1 MFDLDSF
8 AEYCNEWITKIE
20 NDEVQVCD
28 VPKDVRA
35 SIAMGGIMGF
45 MDDLI
50 EKFEKD
56 DCADKESRE
65 KEIER
70 LKLDATEIMFYASM
84 KSSPVDSLK
93 HIIASFRCCDYIEP
107 IFSEDI
113 TNVEPLEPYLK
124 RLKLMKQFGAR
135 RVSIWATICQ
145 ECRIVELEDMCKL
158 S

>member
-50 EKFEKD
+50 QSFEKD

-70 LKLDATEIMFYASM
+70 LKLDATEIMFYASV
-84 KSSPVDSLK
+84 KSCPVDSLK
-93 HIIASFRCCDYIEP
+93 HIIASFKCCDYIEP

-158 S
+158 

>member
-8 AEYCNEWITKIE
+8 AEYCDEWITKIE
-20 NDEVQVCD
+20 NDEVRICD

-35 SIAMGGIMGF
+35 SVAMGGIMGF

-50 EKFEKD
+50 ESFKKD

-84 KSSPVDSLK
+84 NRCPVDSLK

-107 IFSEDI
+107 ISSED
-113 TNVEPLEPYLK
+113 VDPLEHYVS

-135 RVSIWATICQ
+135 RVSIWAAICH

>member
-20 NDEVQVCD
+20 NDEVQICD
-28 VPKDVRA
+28 VPKDIRA

-45 MDDLI
+45 MDNLI
-50 EKFEKD
+50 EKFEESD
-56 DCADKESRE
+56 YPDKESKE

-84 KSSPVDSLK
+84 KSCPVDSLK
-93 HIIASFRCCDYIEP
+93 HIIASFKCCDYIEP

>member
-35 SIAMGGIMGF
+35 SIAMGGIMDF
-45 MDDLI
+45 MDNLI
-50 EKFEKD
+50 EKFEESD
-56 DCADKESRE
+56 YPDKESKE

-70 LKLDATEIMFYASM
+70 LKLDAIEIMFHAGTNSC
-84 KSSPVDSLK
+84 PVDSLK
-93 HIIASFRCCDYIEP
+93 HIIASFKCCDYIEP
-107 IFSEDI
+107 IFSEDV
-113 TNVEPLEPYLK
+113 NPLEHYVS

-135 RVSIWATICQ
+135 RVSIWSAICQ
-145 ECRIVELEDMCKL
+145 ECRIAELEDMCKL

>member
-45 MDDLI
+45 MDNLI
-50 EKFEKD
+50 EKFEESD
-56 DCADKESRE
+56 YPDKESKE

-84 KSSPVDSLK
+84 KSCPVDSLK

>member
-8 AEYCNEWITKIE
+8 AEYCDEWITKIE
-20 NDEVQVCD
+20 NDEVQICD

-35 SIAMGGIMGF
+35 SIAMGGIMDF
-45 MDDLI
+45 MDNLI
-50 EKFEKD
+50 ETFEED
-56 DCADKESRE
+56 DYADKETRE

-70 LKLDATEIMFYASM
+70 LKLDATEIMFHAGTNSC
-84 KSSPVDSLK
+84 PVDSLK
-93 HIIASFRCCDYIEP
+93 HIIASFKCCDYIEP
-107 IFSEDI
+107 IFSEDV
-113 TNVEPLEPYLK
+113 NPLEHYVS

-135 RVSIWATICQ
+135 RVSIWTAICQ

>member
-20 NDEVQVCD
+20 NDEVQICD

-35 SIAMGGIMGF
+35 SIAMGGIMDF
-45 MDDLI
+45 MDNLI
-50 EKFEKD
+50 EGFEKD
-56 DCADKESRE
+56 DYSDKETRE
-65 KEIER
+65 KELEK
-70 LKLDATEIMFYASM
+70 LKLDATEIMFHAGTNSC
-84 KSSPVDSLK
+84 PVDSLK
-93 HIIASFRCCDYIEP
+93 HIIASFKCCDYIEP
-107 IFSEDI
+107 IFSEDV
-113 TNVEPLEPYLK
+113 NPLEHYVS

-135 RVSIWATICQ
+135 RVSIWTAICQ

>member
-45 MDDLI
+45 MDNLI
-50 EKFEKD
+50 EKFEESD
-56 DCADKESRE
+56 YPDKESKE

-84 KSSPVDSLK
+84 KSCPVDSLK
-93 HIIASFRCCDYIEP
+93 HIIASFKCCDYIEP

-135 RVSIWATICQ
+135 RVSIWAAICH

-158 S
+158 G

>member
-20 NDEVQVCD
+20 NDEVQICD

-45 MDDLI
+45 MDNLI
-50 EKFEKD
+50 EKFEESD
-56 DCADKESRE
+56 YPDKESKE

-84 KSSPVDSLK
+84 KSCPVDSLK
-93 HIIASFRCCDYIEP
+93 HIIASFKCCDYIEP

-145 ECRIVELEDMCKL
+145 ECRIVELEDMCRL

>member
-28 VPKDVRA
+28 VPKDIRA
-35 SIAMGGIMGF
+35 SIAMGGIMDF
-45 MDDLI
+45 MDNLI
-50 EKFEKD
+50 EKFEESD
-56 DCADKESRE
+56 YPNKEFKE
-65 KEIER
+65 EEIER
-70 LKLDATEIMFYASM
+70 LKLDAIEIMFYASM
-84 KSSPVDSLK
+84 NSCPVDSLK
-93 HIIASFRCCDYIEP
+93 HIIASFKCCDYIEP
-107 IFSEDI
+107 IFSEDV
-113 TNVEPLEPYLK
+113 NPLEHYVS

-135 RVSIWATICQ
+135 RVSIWAAICQ

>member
-8 AEYCNEWITKIE
+8 VEYCNEWLTKIE
-20 NDEVQVCD
+20 NDEVQICD

-35 SIAMGGIMGF
+35 SIAIGGIMGF

-50 EKFEKD
+50 EKFEES
-56 DCADKESRE
+56 DCPDKESKE

-84 KSSPVDSLK
+84 KSCPVDSLK

-107 IFSEDI
+107 IFSKDI
-113 TNVEPLEPYLK
+113 TNVEPLEPFLN
-124 RLKLMKQFGAR
+124 RLKLMRQFGAR

>member
-20 NDEVQVCD
+20 NDEVQICD

-35 SIAMGGIMGF
+35 SIAMGGIMDF
-45 MDDLI
+45 MDNLI
-50 EKFEKD
+50 EGFEKD
-56 DCADKESRE
+56 DYADKETRE
-65 KEIER
+65 KELEK
-70 LKLDATEIMFYASM
+70 LKLDAIEIMFHAGTNSC
-84 KSSPVDSLK
+84 PVDSLK
-93 HIIASFRCCDYIEP
+93 HIIASFKCCDYIEP
-107 IFSEDI
+107 IFSEDV
-113 TNVEPLEPYLK
+113 NPLEHYVS

-135 RVSIWATICQ
+135 RVSIWTAICQ

>member
-8 AEYCNEWITKIE
+8 AEYCDEWITKIE
-20 NDEVQVCD
+20 NDEVQICD

-35 SIAMGGIMGF
+35 SIAMGGIMDF
-45 MDDLI
+45 MDNLI
-50 EKFEKD
+50 ETFEED
-56 DCADKESRE
+56 DYADKETRE

-70 LKLDATEIMFYASM
+70 LKLDATEIMFHAGTNSC
-84 KSSPVDSLK
+84 PVDSLK
-93 HIIASFRCCDYIEP
+93 HIIASFKCCDYIEP
-107 IFSEDI
+107 IFSED
-113 TNVEPLEPYLK
+113 VDLLEYYVS

-135 RVSIWATICQ
+135 RVSIWTAICQ

>member
-20 NDEVQVCD
+20 NDEVQICD

-45 MDDLI
+45 MDNLI
-50 EKFEKD
+50 EKFEESD
-56 DCADKESRE
+56 YPDKESKE

-84 KSSPVDSLK
+84 KSCPVDSLK
-93 HIIASFRCCDYIEP
+93 HIIASFKCCDYIEP

>member
-8 AEYCNEWITKIE
+8 AEYCDEWITKIE
-20 NDEVQVCD
+20 NDEVRICD

-35 SIAMGGIMGF
+35 SIAMGGIMDF
-45 MDDLI
+45 MDNLI
-50 EKFEKD
+50 ETFEED
-56 DCADKESRE
+56 DSADKETRE

-70 LKLDATEIMFYASM
+70 LKLDATEIMFHAGTNSC
-84 KSSPVDSLK
+84 PVDSLK
-93 HIIASFRCCDYIEP
+93 HIIASFKCCDYIEP
-107 IFSEDI
+107 IFSEDV
-113 TNVEPLEPYLK
+113 NPLEHYVS

-135 RVSIWATICQ
+135 RVSIWTAICQ

>member
-45 MDDLI
+45 MDNLI
-50 EKFEKD
+50 EKFEESD
-56 DCADKESRE
+56 YPDKESKE

-84 KSSPVDSLK
+84 NRCPVDSLK

>member
-35 SIAMGGIMGF
+35 SVAMGGIMGF

-50 EKFEKD
+50 ESFEKD
-56 DCADKESRE
+56 DCADKESKE

-84 KSSPVDSLK
+84 KSCPVDSLK
-93 HIIASFRCCDYIEP
+93 HIIASFKCCDYIEP

-145 ECRIVELEDMCKL
+145 ECRIVELEDMCRL

>member
-8 AEYCNEWITKIE
+8 AEYCDKWITKIE

-45 MDDLI
+45 MDNLI
-50 EKFEKD
+50 EKFEEND
-56 DCADKESRE
+56 YADKESRE

-84 KSSPVDSLK
+84 NSCPVDSLK
-93 HIIASFRCCDYIEP
+93 RIIASFKCCDYIEP
-107 IFSEDI
+107 IFSQEA
-113 TNVEPLEPYLK
+113 TNVEPLEPYLN
-124 RLKLMKQFGAR
+124 RLKLMRQFGAR
-135 RVSIWATICQ
+135 RVSIWAAICH
-145 ECRIVELEDMCKL
+145 ECKIVELEDMCKL

>member
-8 AEYCNEWITKIE
+8 AEYCDEWITKIE
-20 NDEVQVCD
+20 NDEVQVSD

-45 MDDLI
+45 MDNLI
-50 EKFEKD
+50 EQFEESD
-56 DCADKESRE
+56 YPDKESKE

-70 LKLDATEIMFYASM
+70 LKLDAIEIMFHAGTNSC
-84 KSSPVDSLK
+84 PVDSLK
-93 HIIASFRCCDYIEP
+93 HIIASFKCCDYIEP
-107 IFSEDI
+107 IFREDAD
-113 TNVEPLEPYLK
+113 PLEHYVS

-135 RVSIWATICQ
+135 RVSIWAAICQ
-145 ECRIVELEDMCKL
+145 ECRVVELEDMCKL

>member
-20 NDEVQVCD
+20 NDEVQICD

-45 MDDLI
+45 MDNLI
-50 EKFEKD
+50 EKFEESD
-56 DCADKESRE
+56 YPDKESKE

-84 KSSPVDSLK
+84 KSCPVDSLK

>member
-20 NDEVQVCD
+20 NDEVQICD
-28 VPKDVRA
+28 VPKDIRA
-35 SIAMGGIMGF
+35 SIAMGGIMDF
-45 MDDLI
+45 MDNLI
-50 EKFEKD
+50 EKFEED
-56 DCADKESRE
+56 GRADKEYKE

-70 LKLDATEIMFYASM
+70 LKLDATEIMFYASV
-84 KSSPVDSLK
+84 KSCPVDSLK
-93 HIIASFRCCDYIEP
+93 HIIASFKCCDYIEP

-135 RVSIWATICQ
+135 RVSIWAAICH

>member
-45 MDDLI
+45 MDNLI
-50 EKFEKD
+50 EKFEESD
-56 DCADKESRE
+56 YPDKESKE

-84 KSSPVDSLK
+84 KSCPVDSLK
-93 HIIASFRCCDYIEP
+93 HIIASFKCCDYIEP

-135 RVSIWATICQ
+135 RVSIWATICH

-158 S
+158 G